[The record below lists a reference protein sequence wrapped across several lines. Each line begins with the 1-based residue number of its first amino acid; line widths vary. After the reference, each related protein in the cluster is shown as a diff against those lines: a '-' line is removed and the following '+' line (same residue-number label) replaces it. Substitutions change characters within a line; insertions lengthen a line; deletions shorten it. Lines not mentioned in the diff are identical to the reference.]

1 MQEVAQ
7 RDYSGEFH
15 GGCGLYSGWK
25 EITREVQSLPL
36 PSIAVVRVQCRV
48 VAAVFE
54 PGFSASSSVQL
65 LDFIET
71 GSFHR
76 SLLNTYMIESLS
88 KVSIMASL
96 MFSSRRV
103 DPIFSAACTARQI

>member
-1 MQEVAQ
+1 M
-7 RDYSGEFH
+7 
-15 GGCGLYSGWK
+15 
-25 EITREVQSLPL
+25 QSLPL

-88 KVSIMASL
+88 IYYGVAHVQL
-96 MFSSRRV
+96 
-103 DPIFSAACTARQI
+103 SAR